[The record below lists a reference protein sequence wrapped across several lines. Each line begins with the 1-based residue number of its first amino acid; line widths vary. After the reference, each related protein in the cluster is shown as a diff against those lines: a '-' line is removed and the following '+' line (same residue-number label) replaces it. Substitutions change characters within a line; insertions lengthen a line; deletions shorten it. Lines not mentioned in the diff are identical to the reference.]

1 MPKCRDWSTRSAA
14 SSAVASSSNPDIYQ
28 QELERIFARCWLFL
42 CHQSQVP
49 NPGDYFTTY
58 MGEDP
63 VLVMRDSGG
72 AVNAFLN
79 VCRHRGNRLC
89 RAESGNAATI
99 TCAYHD
105 WTFANSGKLV
115 AVPNLQDAY
124 FGELDLDQW
133 NLIPVAQLDDYKGM
147 IFATFDP
154 DAPPLREYLGEMA
167 WYLDSFFDRREGG
180 VEVVGGVHKW
190 VVPCNWKLPAEN
202 FGGDAYHV
210 SWSHLSAIRA
220 GFAGDFRLRN
230 TGGSLVSPGQG
241 HCVIT
246 LGGGDIAEA
255 PEPDLVAYE
264 QDTRPEV
271 VARLGPRAEQV
282 SPIVGT
288 VFPNLSII
296 RSTSH
301 SFRVWHPKGPG
312 EIEIW
317 AWIFVDKAAP
327 PQVKEALRVNGLRG
341 FGPSGTFEQD
351 DMDNWQECTPHF
363 PGRGF
368 PPLRP
373 EYADGTRPRTILP
386 RPGRSRQRLP
396 PQRKQ
401 PPPVLP
407 PVGRPD
413 GRRTLGRPA
422 RLERGNG
429 IVLMGWDLTV
439 VPAQA
444 GTSHK
449 YTINGSR
456 MEAKNPSPQR
466 RTPTQCK

>member
-1 MPKCRDWSTRSAA
+1 M
-14 SSAVASSSNPDIYQ
+14 VAEMQGLVDSERGLVSRRIFIEPDIYQ

-42 CHQSQVP
+42 CHDSQIP

-89 RAESGNAATI
+89 RADFGNAATI
-99 TCAYHD
+99 TCAYHG
-105 WTFANSGKLV
+105 WTFANNGKLV

-133 NLIPVAQLDDYKGM
+133 NLIPVAQLDSYRGM

-154 DAPPLREYLGEMA
+154 GAPPLREYLGEMT

-180 VEVVGGVHKW
+180 VEVIGGVQKW

-220 GFAGDFRLRN
+220 GFAGDFRLRAS
-230 TGGSLVSPGQG
+230 TGGTLVSPGQG

-246 LGGGDIAEA
+246 LGGGDISET
-255 PEPDLVAYE
+255 PEPELIAYE
-264 QDTRPEV
+264 QETRPEV
-271 VARLGPRAEQV
+271 VNRLGPRAEQV
-282 SPIVGT
+282 SPIVAT

-327 PQVKEALRVNGLRG
+327 PPVKDALRVNGLRG

-351 DMDNWQECTPHF
+351 DMDNWQECTHTS
-363 PGRGF
+363 RG
-368 PPLRP
+368 LV
-373 EYADGTRPRTILP
+373 
-386 RPGRSRQRLP
+386 SRRFELNMQMGLGHE
-396 PQRKQ
+396 QY
-401 PPPVLP
+401 
-407 PVGRPD
+407 RPD
-413 GRRTLGRPA
+413 LGGWASDFRISESNHRQFYRRWA
-422 RLERGNG
+422 E
-429 IVLMGWDLTV
+429 LMAANSWGDLPEV
-439 VPAQA
+439 
-444 GTSHK
+444 SSK
-449 YTINGSR
+449 S
-456 MEAKNPSPQR
+456 
-466 RTPTQCK
+466 

>member
-1 MPKCRDWSTRSAA
+1 M
-14 SSAVASSSNPDIYQ
+14 VAEMQGLVDSERGLVSRRIFIEPDIYQ

-42 CHQSQVP
+42 CHDSQIP

-72 AVNAFLN
+72 QVNAFLN

-89 RAESGNAATI
+89 RADFGNAATI
-99 TCAYHD
+99 TCAYHG
-105 WTFANSGKLV
+105 WTFANTGKLV

-133 NLIPVAQLDDYKGM
+133 NLIPVAHLDSYRGM

-154 DAPPLREYLGEMA
+154 TAPPLQEYLGEMA

-180 VEVVGGVHKW
+180 IEVIGGVHKW

-220 GFAGDFRLRN
+220 GFAGDFRLRSG
-230 TGGSLVSPGQG
+230 TGGTLVSPGGG

-255 PEPDLVAYE
+255 PEPELIAYE
-264 QDTRPEV
+264 QETRPETV
-271 VARLGPRAEQV
+271 KRLGPRAEQV
-282 SPIVGT
+282 SPIVAT

-327 PQVKEALRVNGLRG
+327 PEVKDALRVNGLRG

-351 DMDNWQECTPHF
+351 DMDNWQECTHTS
-363 PGRGF
+363 RGVV
-368 PPLRP
+368 
-373 EYADGTRPRTILP
+373 
-386 RPGRSRQRLP
+386 SRRFDLNMQMGLGHE
-396 PQRKQ
+396 QH
-401 PPPVLP
+401 
-407 PVGRPD
+407 RPD
-413 GRRTLGRPA
+413 LGGWASDYRLSESNHRQFYRRWAELMAADRWDD
-422 RLERGNG
+422 LRG
-429 IVLMGWDLTV
+429 
-439 VPAQA
+439 
-444 GTSHK
+444 
-449 YTINGSR
+449 
-456 MEAKNPSPQR
+456 
-466 RTPTQCK
+466 